1 MILIKLV
8 NMIESVTKRI
18 SELMSS
24 LTAVKSEDCRGFLDI
39 KEKSGN
45 GLKQCSLAC
54 NSELSL
60 ESKNFRIHWKND
72 VNDHGINDFSS
83 AKAIKEMT
91 KNYNL
96 LNVYVALHLNSF
108 FFYVCVCH
116 SVLFIYLFI
125 YFPFIFISWRLITLQ
140 YCSGFCHTLT

>member
-108 FFYVCVCH
+108 FFYVCVSLC
-116 SVLFIYLFI
+116 FIYLFI
-125 YFPFIFISWRLITLQ
+125 YLFSIYF
-140 YCSGFCHTLT
+140 Y